1 MWPVLLQVTIMVSS
15 PKSTT
20 QFSMRIH
27 GPLRRNSLLETT
39 PAEISLRRKPFTF
52 CLGQVSIILVTIDIY
67 FFTPDETM
75 ICISLCWSCPSLF
88 VCLYVESFTLKWATW
103 QVLIVLFVS
112 FNPQDS
118 SKVDFYFLII
128 IYYTYFF
135 LFPPSIMYSLSW
147 DILPAG
153 IRVFFSGVVL
163 LTQIKGSNDRR
174 FHQLV
179 KAPEAPWLDEFGSM
193 RWMDLRQHTRT
204 GFGLL

>member
-1 MWPVLLQVTIMVSS
+1 MFRPSKHYFSYYWYLFFHTWWNDDLYFTVLKLSV
-15 PKSTT
+15 
-20 QFSMRIH
+20 
-27 GPLRRNSLLETT
+27 
-39 PAEISLRRKPFTF
+39 
-52 CLGQVSIILVTIDIY
+52 
-67 FFTPDETM
+67 
-75 ICISLCWSCPSLF
+75 F

-103 QVLIVLFVS
+103 QVIIVLFVS

-153 IRVFFSGVVL
+153 IRVFFPGVVL
-163 LTQIKGSNDRR
+163 LTQIKGSNHRR

>member
-1 MWPVLLQVTIMVSS
+1 
-15 PKSTT
+15 
-20 QFSMRIH
+20 
-27 GPLRRNSLLETT
+27 
-39 PAEISLRRKPFTF
+39 
-52 CLGQVSIILVTIDIY
+52 
-67 FFTPDETM
+67 M
-75 ICISLCWSCPSLF
+75 ICISLCWSCTSLL
-88 VCLYVESFTLKWATW
+88 VCLYVECFTLKWATW
-103 QVLIVLFVS
+103 QVLIVLFDS

-135 LFPPSIMYSLSW
+135 LFSPSIMYSLSW
-147 DILPAG
+147 VFFHFTPWYKG
-153 IRVFFSGVVL
+153 FFSGVVL

-204 GFGLL
+204 GFGLLWTSDNGLTPTSSGSECKNDSETKWN